1 MQSLRLKTDK
11 RYQTMERYRENAG
24 SASENSHFNRVLR
37 RNRRMHGLPEQEPV
51 LDRKSTHLDVS
62 EWDIEFKES
71 TVSMQRQL
79 REPASTIQDR
89 VNWQNGFDKQ
99 VRRLLQD
106 FDFNDSPG
114 CRLNHLER
122 MHHWFQHH
130 GAKTAR
136 KAQIVPDFITVDR
149 NSSPVPGSA
158 RHLRSGRSSPVP
170 ASPRSSA
177 F

>member
-1 MQSLRLKTDK
+1 MILQSLRLKNDV
-11 RYQTMERYRENAG
+11 RYEAMERYRDSGGAR
-24 SASENSHFNRVLR
+24 SQNSHFQRMLR
-37 RNRRMHGLPEQEPV
+37 RNRRMQGLPEEEPV
-51 LDRKSTHLDVS
+51 LDRNSTHNDIS
-62 EWDIEFKES
+62 EWDMEFKES
-71 TVSMQRQL
+71 TAAMQKQL
-79 REPASTIQDR
+79 RGGTTSATSSIQDR

-106 FDFNDSPG
+106 FDFSDSPG

-136 KAQIVPDFITVDR
+136 KAKIVPNFITVDR

-158 RHLRSGRSSPVP
+158 RHFRPDGPFR
-170 ASPRSSA
+170 ASP
-177 F
+177 

>member
-1 MQSLRLKTDK
+1 MDI
-11 RYQTMERYRENAG
+11 
-24 SASENSHFNRVLR
+24 
-37 RNRRMHGLPEQEPV
+37 
-51 LDRKSTHLDVS
+51 S

-71 TVSMQRQL
+71 TVSMQRAAEGQM
-79 REPASTIQDR
+79 REPSSTIQDR
-89 VNWQNGFDKQ
+89 VNWQNGFDTQ

-106 FDFNDSPG
+106 FEFSDSPG

-136 KAQIVPDFITVDR
+136 KAQLFPGFITFDR

-158 RHLRSGRSSPVP
+158 MHLRSDRSTP
-170 ASPRSSA
+170 ATPRSTFSPRST